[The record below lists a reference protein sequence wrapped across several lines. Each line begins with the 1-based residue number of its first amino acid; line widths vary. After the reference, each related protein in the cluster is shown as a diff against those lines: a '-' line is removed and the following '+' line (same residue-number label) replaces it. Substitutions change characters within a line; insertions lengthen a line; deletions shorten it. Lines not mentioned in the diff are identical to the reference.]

1 MGIPII
7 TTENVGCKEVVED
20 GHNGF
25 LCKSRNE
32 KSLIEKI
39 MIFINLEISKR
50 KELGINGRKKMLEQF
65 SEKTILKYY
74 ENTINKYFSL
84 GSPPLQ

>member
-1 MGIPII
+1 MKKVLKLSKYIYIPYNEPEII
-7 TTENVGCKEVVED
+7 YE
-20 GHNGF
+20 
-25 LCKSRNE
+25 
-32 KSLIEKI
+32 
-39 MIFINLEISKR
+39 
-50 KELGINGRKKMLEQF
+50 INGRKKMLEQF